1 MSRSLKMDQ
10 IIMKNIM
17 RVVVMGSIIAVSINI
32 LMVYG

>member
-1 MSRSLKMDQ
+1 MDQ